1 MMYDNFDANKWLENE
16 IMKLTPSDFVR
27 TYFVIAKLILDEKYV
42 REDTALRECRIV
54 VPIDVYER
62 KQDPD
67 HIYGFEVIDVKA
79 VAAQCPWDMNNTRI
93 EVTSENASFC
103 GNLHDLVVESAAAHN
118 KLTALERERG

>member
-27 TYFVIAKLILDEKYV
+27 TYFVTARLILDEKYV

-54 VPIDVYER
+54 VPIDVYEHTVSID
-62 KQDPD
+62 QT
-67 HIYGFEVIDVKA
+67 YGFEVIDIKA
-79 VAAQCPWDMNNTRI
+79 VASQCPWDMNNTLI
-93 EVTSENASFC
+93 EVNSENASFC